1 MFGLLCSEALF
12 TPCEAVA
19 KVLQAEKAT
28 AAGALECIK
37 TLRERIQALRNDN
50 AMEELLNKTNAS
62 AAKYDLKM
70 PDPTTNRITKTPSRY
85 RDTRQTE
92 DAVTSKGAASWKMQF
107 FEALDLVHAE
117 IERRFNQSGMT
128 TAALREATLLSA
140 TNGMVGTEEDLV
152 SLKLPGN
159 IDVPGLHM
167 QLRMLVGLT
176 RQETFGTLYDLATF
190 MSSLHAQTR
199 GLFKD
204 VGNLL
209 HLALSLPISVAS
221 SERSFSALRRL
232 KTWLRNIVVQR
243 RLTHLALLHIHQD
256 ILDTLDVPALMT
268 ELISTTPERKTTFG
282 VLPST

>member
-1 MFGLLCSEALF
+1 
-12 TPCEAVA
+12 
-19 KVLQAEKAT
+19 
-28 AAGALECIK
+28 
-37 TLRERIQALRNDN
+37 
-50 AMEELLNKTNAS
+50 
-62 AAKYDLKM
+62 
-70 PDPTTNRITKTPSRY
+70 
-85 RDTRQTE
+85 
-92 DAVTSKGAASWKMQF
+92 
-107 FEALDLVHAE
+107 
-117 IERRFNQSGMT
+117 
-128 TAALREATLLSA
+128 
-140 TNGMVGTEEDLV
+140 MVGTEEDLV

-176 RQETFGTLYDLATF
+176 RQEKFGTLYDLATF

-232 KTWLRNIVVQR
+232 KTWLRNTVVQR
-243 RLTHLALLHIHQD
+243 RLTHLALLHMHQD

-268 ELISTTPERKTTFG
+268 EFISTTPERKTTFG